1 MNKKYFKYL
10 VFASLITLFAASAF
24 SQGASDMGRAQSELE
39 RTDQMLALA
48 RDAVRI
54 ANDVQ
59 AQVVLEKQ
67 VEGAEYL
74 QSQAK
79 EFFQQ
84 GGTSGYKAAIEL
96 TQEAREL
103 AKKAMT
109 SARYTQQNQDA
120 VQRKIERAEQLL
132 ERAQEEVRLQQNQG
146 MAAIYESAENSLRT
160 AQEFYRDGEYKPA
173 LKLANQVE
181 NAVQRIISASNRIL
195 LGPAN
200 LDRYR
205 QDVEA
210 VLEGT
215 RKQIATCDSETA
227 LKLMEQAQSSYELA
241 VSLATD
247 DNKQKMT
254 MEAFQAAKKLATRAR
269 LECGGFDGTLSE
281 RYERL
286 LNEADRISETIPADD
301 QNARQLLDQVY
312 EQLDLA
318 RGYIDN
324 GDTEAAAAS
333 LKAAQLTLNQLM
345 KLLDVDTD

>member
-1 MNKKYFKYL
+1 MNKKYFGYL
-10 VFASLITLFAASAF
+10 VFAGLILLLASSAF
-24 SQGASDMGRAQSELE
+24 SQGSADMGRAQSELE
-39 RTDQMLALA
+39 RTDEMLAMA

-67 VEGAEYL
+67 IEGAESI
-74 QSQAK
+74 QEQAK
-79 EFFQQ
+79 DYFQQ
-84 GGTSGYKAAIEL
+84 GGINGYKTAITL
-96 TQEAREL
+96 TQQAREL

-109 SARYTQQNQDA
+109 ASRYTQQNQDA

-132 ERAQEEVRLQQNQG
+132 ERAQEEVRLQQNQA
-146 MAAIYESAENSLRT
+146 MLATYESAENNLRT

-181 NAVQRIISASNRIL
+181 NAVRRIISASNRLL

-200 LDRYR
+200 LDRYK

-227 LKLMEQAQSSYELA
+227 LKLLEQAQQSYSLA
-241 VSLATD
+241 LNLATD
-247 DNKQKMT
+247 DNKQKMA

-269 LECGGFDGTLSE
+269 LECSGFDGTLSE
-281 RYERL
+281 RYEKL
-286 LNEADRISETIPADD
+286 LNEADQISELVPSDNE
-301 QNARQLLDQVY
+301 NARQLLDQVY